1 MTRSVRIIGAPTDFG
16 ANRRGVDMGP
26 SAIRYAG
33 LSDEIESAGVECA
46 DVGDLSVPR
55 VEEEATVDDEGINAH
70 YLPAIEDV
78 STRLA
83 DEVAMSHDDGRLPVV
98 LGGDHSI
105 AIGTLAGS
113 ARDADLGVVWFDA
126 HADFNT
132 PETSPSGN
140 VHGMPLA
147 AALGRGAFG
156 DMPWATAPRI
166 PEENI
171 VLVGIRSLDEIER
184 STLRET
190 DVTVFTMSDL
200 DEEGIPTVVDR
211 AIDIA
216 SDGVDGIHVSLDMD
230 WLDPREA
237 PGVGTPVRGGVT
249 YREAHAAME
258 VVAEK
263 DAHAD
268 VLRSLDVVE
277 VNPILDERN
286 ETADLATELAASALG
301 KRII

>member
-1 MTRSVRIIGAPTDFG
+1 MTRNVRIIGAPTDYG

-33 LSDEIESAGVECA
+33 LSDEIESAGVECV
-46 DVGDLSVPR
+46 DVGDLPVPR
-55 VEEEATVDDEGINAH
+55 VEEEATVDDEKINAH

-78 STRLA
+78 SRRLA
-83 DEVAMSHDDGRLPVV
+83 DEVAASHEDGRLPVV

-113 ARDADLGVVWFDA
+113 ARDADLGAVWFDA

-147 AALGRGAFG
+147 AALGRGAFA
-156 DMPWATAPRI
+156 DRPWATAPSI
-166 PEENI
+166 SEENV

-184 STLRET
+184 SRLRDS

-200 DEEGIPTVVDR
+200 DDEGTTAVAER
-211 AIDIA
+211 AIEIA
-216 SDGVDGIHVSLDMD
+216 SDGVDGVHVSLDMD

-258 VVAEK
+258 VVAEA
-263 DAHAD
+263 DAREGI
-268 VLRSLDVVE
+268 LRSLEVVE
-277 VNPILDERN
+277 VNPILDDSN
-286 ETADLATELAASALG
+286 VTADLATELASSALG
-301 KRII
+301 KRIF

>member
-1 MTRSVRIIGAPTDFG
+1 MTRNVRIIGAPTDYG

-33 LSDEIESAGVECA
+33 LADEIESAGVECV

-55 VEEEATVDDEGINAH
+55 VEEEATVDDEAINAH
-70 YLPAIEDV
+70 YLSAIEDV

-83 DEVAMSHDDGRLPVV
+83 NEVAASHDDDSLSLV

-147 AALGRGAFG
+147 AALGRGVFG
-156 DMPWATAPRI
+156 DRAWANAPRI
-166 PEENI
+166 PEENV

-184 STLRET
+184 STLRDS

-200 DEEGIPTVVDR
+200 DEEGTPTVVDR
-211 AIDIA
+211 AIEIA

-230 WLDPREA
+230 WLDPTEA

-263 DAHAD
+263 DAHGD

-277 VNPILDERN
+277 VNPILDEYN

-301 KRII
+301 KRIF